1 MKNIWKSFL
10 EKCKNA
16 GGVQGQH
23 QLQDRLGPE
32 TSQASRKEKEQCSWK
47 WRGGRSSC
55 ICLSSSCI
63 CLSIDVFVFL
73 FFVFVFYVK
82 DLHLQ
87 RETTLRTVAGA
98 PSFKSW
104 PKEDSGGKGENDC
117 KREER
122 EQERTD
128 WWESLRGGTHHQS
141 SHHGT
146 TETGSGECFS
156 ETGHRSGFKLLIID
170 HFLFLQAIE
179 ESPRPINKKAVLRDL
194 ETILAQEIHLG
205 YLVKVGARQKELGN

>member
-1 MKNIWKSFL
+1 MEYKGSISFRIVSDRKLHKRAGRRKSSAVGNG
-10 EKCKNA
+10 EV
-16 GGVQGQH
+16 GGV
-23 QLQDRLGPE
+23 LVFVFLF
-32 TSQASRKEKEQCSWK
+32 
-47 WRGGRSSC
+47 
-55 ICLSSSCI
+55 
-63 CLSIDVFVFL
+63 DVFVFL
-73 FFVFVFYVK
+73 FFVFVLYVR

-87 RETTLRTVAGA
+87 RETTLRTVAGT
-98 PSFKSW
+98 SGFKSW
-104 PKEDSGGKGENDC
+104 PKEDSGRKGENDC

-156 ETGHRSGFKLLIID
+156 ETGHRSGFKLFIID
-170 HFLFLQAIE
+170 HFSLLQAIE

-205 YLVKVGARQKELGN
+205 YLVKVGARQKKLGN